1 MPVVAVDR
9 AGNAVALWRRIEDG
23 LHSRIQESFRTAGGD
38 WGPVKQL
45 TAADEFAAYPR
56 LAVDASGEFVAT
68 WENGLAGSV
77 VDVARAPAGGQFGPS
92 KPVSGPRR
100 RGVQPRGQCPRGRRG
115 HLGRGASA
123 RPAHQLRAGDDRP
136 RRREL
141 RAPAEPVSGERQR
154 RRPRSRRRARW
165 PRNCRVD
172 AAPGIALGGT
182 TQAASNDGPGS
193 AFGDPQVV
201 SAVGPDAEQPNAA
214 VDGSGSVTAAWAQS
228 PTPSDLLNEIVTSV
242 RPASAG
248 GCTGRQ
254 LVGTGDEVLDP
265 SVAAAQDGSAILAWE
280 NDVGEVDAA
289 VRGATQ
295 SAFGP
300 PQALADQD
308 SPGRM
313 QVVMDGQGNGFVTW
327 FTNTAVWRATTPP
340 ARC

>member
-1 MPVVAVDR
+1 
-9 AGNAVALWRRIEDG
+9 
-23 LHSRIQESFRTAGGD
+23 
-38 WGPVKQL
+38 
-45 TAADEFAAYPR
+45 
-56 LAVDASGEFVAT
+56 
-68 WENGLAGSV
+68 
-77 VDVARAPAGGQFGPS
+77 
-92 KPVSGPRR
+92 
-100 RGVQPRGQCPRGRRG
+100 
-115 HLGRGASA
+115 
-123 RPAHQLRAGDDRP
+123 
-136 RRREL
+136 
-141 RAPAEPVSGERQR
+141 
-154 RRPRSRRRARW
+154 
-165 PRNCRVD
+165 VD